1 MKRGTIHLYKIDILF
16 LDKEFEHDIYELIR
30 AFYPGSEI
38 TSSYDERKEGCDLY
52 FRIEKQDESC
62 MIRYE
67 DHENKGVTSAEFV
80 EGQSSDAL
88 VSCSAS
94 EDADAKEQA
103 HAIRK
108 ERKDIV
114 KLALYRLLVSLTGKT
129 LPWGNLTGIRPA
141 KLAMGLIESGMKNT
155 EAAQEMRDR
164 YMVSPQ
170 KTALAITIANRER
183 EILKD
188 IDYENGYS
196 LYVGIPFCPSIC
208 LYCSFSSYPL
218 PIRFWIKRFC
228 PGKM

>member
-1 MKRGTIHLYKIDILF
+1 MYKIDILF

-114 KLALYRLLVSLTGKT
+114 KLALYKLLVSLTGKT

-141 KLAMGLIESGMKNT
+141 KLAMGLIES
-155 EAAQEMRDR
+155 
-164 YMVSPQ
+164 
-170 KTALAITIANRER
+170 L
-183 EILKD
+183 
-188 IDYENGYS
+188 S
-196 LYVGIPFCPSIC
+196 LIHI
-208 LYCSFSSYPL
+208 
-218 PIRFWIKRFC
+218 
-228 PGKM
+228 